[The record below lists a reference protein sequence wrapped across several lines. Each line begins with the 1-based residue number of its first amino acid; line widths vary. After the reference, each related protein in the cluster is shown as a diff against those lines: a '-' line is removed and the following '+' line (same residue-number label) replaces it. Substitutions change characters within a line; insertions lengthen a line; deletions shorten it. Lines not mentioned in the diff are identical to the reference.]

1 MRVHLVDASPYIF
14 RAWFALPE
22 MLDTEG
28 RPASAVYGFASF
40 VLRYLGEQ
48 SPTHLGFAF
57 DESLTTSF
65 RNDIYPEYKAQREL
79 PPQELVDQLAACK
92 EMAAALG
99 SPYYSDERYEA
110 DDLIGTL
117 TAQLLADGH
126 EVVVVSSDKD
136 LAQLVEE
143 RVELFDFAKDKRYGA
158 LEVREKFGVRPD
170 QIADYLGLAGDSV
183 DNIPG
188 VAGVGA
194 KTAVALLAEFGGLEE
209 LYADL
214 ERVEQLEL
222 RGARSVRRKLE
233 EGRES
238 ARLSKSLANL
248 ACDAPAT
255 ARIGELEYNGA
266 DPERVDA
273 LFAKFGFGTLR
284 ARIRQWKK

>member
-22 MLDTEG
+22 MLDTAG

-40 VLRYLGEQ
+40 VLRYLAEQ

-65 RNDIYPEYKAQREL
+65 RNEIYPEYKAQREL

-99 SPYYSDERYEA
+99 APYYSDIRYEA

-117 TAQLLADGH
+117 TAQLLPDGH

-136 LAQLVEE
+136 LAQLVDD
-143 RVELFDFAKDKRYGA
+143 RVELFDFAKDKHYGVA
-158 LEVREKFGVRPD
+158 EVREKFGVRPD

-194 KTAVALLAEFGGLEE
+194 KTAVALLTEFGSLEE

-214 ERVEQLEL
+214 ERVEQLGL

-233 EGRES
+233 EGHES
-238 ARLSKSLANL
+238 ARLSKNLATV

-255 ARIGELEYNGA
+255 ARIDELEYNGA
-266 DPERVDA
+266 DRERVDA

-284 ARIRQWKK
+284 ARIRRWKD